1 MPAIGAK
8 ELKGINNVVEE
19 ERKAIPKLV
28 NIVQEIE
35 NILHEQNDQS
45 FVEKTSMLKDSIN
58 TMGDYLKY
66 YFQSNLRSRSYA
78 IDFVD

>member
-19 ERKAIPKLV
+19 EQKAIPKLV